1 MLAALLCAACTSDAG
16 NLERGTAPQDKRFAE
31 LKSTSDE
38 IKNKM
43 KINDFLSLQT
53 LFEKLNKQLEKT
65 LRVSEGPCF
74 ALSQLR
80 FPRSY

>member
-1 MLAALLCAACTSDAG
+1 M
-16 NLERGTAPQDKRFAE
+16 
-31 LKSTSDE
+31 KSTSDE

-74 ALSQLR
+74 SLPSQITPLILSDR
-80 FPRSY
+80 FVL

>member
-1 MLAALLCAACTSDAG
+1 MQ
-16 NLERGTAPQDKRFAE
+16 QDKRFAE
-31 LKSTSDE
+31 LEATSDD

-65 LRVSEGPCF
+65 LRVSEGVHN
-74 ALSQLR
+74 
-80 FPRSY
+80 

>member
-1 MLAALLCAACTSDAG
+1 MKT
-16 NLERGTAPQDKRFAE
+16 QDKRFSE
-31 LKSTSDE
+31 LQATSDE

-65 LRVSEGPCF
+65 LRTTEG
-74 ALSQLR
+74 AQIV
-80 FPRSY
+80 